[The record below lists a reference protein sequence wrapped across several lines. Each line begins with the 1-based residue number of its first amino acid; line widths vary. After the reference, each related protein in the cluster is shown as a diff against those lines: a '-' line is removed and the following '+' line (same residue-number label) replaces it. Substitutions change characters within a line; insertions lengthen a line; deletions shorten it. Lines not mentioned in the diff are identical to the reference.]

1 MKTKSHLNLD
11 KVFYFQ
17 LSVIGQ
23 RDIDRV
29 GKALSTAKLKKIEPF
44 TVNIIVKTNGRK
56 NESHFNYPFIG

>member
-23 RDIDRV
+23 RDHARV
-29 GKALSTAKLKKIEPF
+29 GKALSTAAFELAEWNMILK
-44 TVNIIVKTNGRK
+44 
-56 NESHFNYPFIG
+56 

>member
-23 RDIDRV
+23 RDNARV
-29 GKALSTAKLKKIEPF
+29 GIAISTASKTFEVAEWSMTLK
-44 TVNIIVKTNGRK
+44 
-56 NESHFNYPFIG
+56 

>member
-23 RDIDRV
+23 RDNAGVSI
-29 GKALSTAKLKKIEPF
+29 ASLTATLRTFEL
-44 TVNIIVKTNGRK
+44 TEWNIILNRMVRLNKTENS
-56 NESHFNYPFIG
+56 SHYK

>member
-23 RDIDRV
+23 RDHTRV

-44 TVNIIVKTNGRK
+44 EKNIIVKSNGQQK
-56 NESHFNYPFIG
+56 WISF

>member
-23 RDIDRV
+23 RDNDRV
-29 GKALSTAKLKKIEPF
+29 GKALSTAKLKKKS
-44 TVNIIVKTNGRK
+44 NLLD
-56 NESHFNYPFIG
+56 